1 TLLTQ
6 KTYATQLLVT
16 EDSRVWATGL
26 ASGLSF
32 YSEVTDAFQTVRP
45 KNWPHDEP
53 FAKQVYTAM
62 NAQNIFWLAGYQG
75 ILFRY
80 DVETNT
86 AKSFYA
92 VDTQD
97 PAYSIT
103 QIFSM
108 TKDPSGRIWLSGT
121 GGIGIFDPASEE
133 FTHLGKLDNFNT
145 QTYYSVQIDSD
156 GFIWSTP
163 TNSLIRIDP
172 RTLNIIRFNRNN
184 GMPIIEFSPAS
195 MVHTDGTIW
204 TGGLNGLVKFN
215 PRQLTLNQ
223 AVQAPQL
230 NQFEVLETSAD
241 NASLSYWTEKQVPEN
256 LKIQLPLSESTL
268 KISFGVLD
276 FSLLNG
282 LQYRY
287 QLLGFDL
294 ACNSAEAGQ
303 PEASYT
309 RLPHGDYHFLVST
322 SFDGMIWTDPTLIV
336 QVKVL
341 PNYWQSWWFKTLC
354 LVLFTACIY
363 CIFRA
368 RHNQQEKL
376 RLRLEKEVERRT
388 QQVTSLSNQRSR
400 FYSFV
405 SHELKTPLTLV
416 QDPLARIINQTT
428 CNTTENLNLISTAY
442 RNAAR
447 LSELVD
453 RLLKEAFEGD
463 LNLNKSINMK
473 NKVIE
478 CVNQLI
484 EFADSRRVKISLDAL
499 ETCYVDCLENDLE
512 SVIFNLLNN
521 AVKYSRN
528 KETITIRCK
537 AVNNKIVF
545 TVHNRITRALD
556 LQRRELPKVSNGFGF
571 PIIEQAISAIGGR
584 FKFLHQSNEA
594 VAIVTIPSHPRIE
607 KTESSENKKTLSTL
621 NKSDSSNREKPALLI
636 VEDNK
641 ELRHYL
647 MDVFRK
653 NYCCIGSASAEEALE
668 ISIEQIPDI
677 IVSDI
682 VLPGKSGIELCSEL
696 KSRLETCHI
705 PFLILTGKTDQG
717 SIING
722 LKHQATDYLTKPVN
736 TQEL

>member
-1 TLLTQ
+1 
-6 KTYATQLLVT
+6 
-16 EDSRVWATGL
+16 
-26 ASGLSF
+26 
-32 YSEVTDAFQTVRP
+32 
-45 KNWPHDEP
+45 
-53 FAKQVYTAM
+53 
-62 NAQNIFWLAGYQG
+62 
-75 ILFRY
+75 
-80 DVETNT
+80 
-86 AKSFYA
+86 
-92 VDTQD
+92 
-97 PAYSIT
+97 
-103 QIFSM
+103 
-108 TKDPSGRIWLSGT
+108 
-121 GGIGIFDPASEE
+121 
-133 FTHLGKLDNFNT
+133 
-145 QTYYSVQIDSD
+145 
-156 GFIWSTP
+156 
-163 TNSLIRIDP
+163 
-172 RTLNIIRFNRNN
+172 
-184 GMPIIEFSPAS
+184 
-195 MVHTDGTIW
+195 
-204 TGGLNGLVKFN
+204 
-215 PRQLTLNQ
+215 
-223 AVQAPQL
+223 
-230 NQFEVLETSAD
+230 
-241 NASLSYWTEKQVPEN
+241 
-256 LKIQLPLSESTL
+256 
-268 KISFGVLD
+268 
-276 FSLLNG
+276 
-282 LQYRY
+282 QYRY

-294 ACNSAEAGQ
+294 AWNSAEAGQ

-736 TQEL
+736 TQELKLRVENLIRITRQNYLHNQVVSLDNRYTKIANTPKGLAEKDVEFMRRFIEILEVNYSDCDYNLDGLSNDLYMSKKQLSRKLKAICNKSPIEYLKEYRLEKSIKQLANGDTLSVVASDSGFSSQSYFSTCFKSQFGNTPKQFQTTLLNKKRKVTS